1 MDLPNQKVPRRR
13 GRPPAD
19 PQKGAMTSAERKAK
33 SRLRMKE
40 ESEAR
45 PKLTTEE
52 KTERRRDQYRK
63 SKQEERLRKKLENMG
78 TRGEGESPERT
89 ILNDRGRQIE
99 QLI

>member
-1 MDLPNQKVPRRR
+1 
-13 GRPPAD
+13 
-19 PQKGAMTSAERKAK
+19 
-33 SRLRMKE
+33 MKE